1 VLARVDGRTVAGWA
15 RVKADIDRYYALKKK
30 AAAGDENALVE
41 VALFECR
48 LGRIDFDTLEERLEG
63 RTLNAAQKAKVRALE
78 LDVEVRNAAAILRA
92 DRRSKDA
99 YRAVGEDLAAAFEAG
114 EAPASP
120 SLHPLYWS
128 IVARYGLI
136 EDKPDLARKAVDRLA
151 ERFGEDDRRV
161 KSLRKQ
167 LPD

>member
-1 VLARVDGRTVAGWA
+1 VLARVDGRTVADWA
-15 RVKADIDRYYALKKK
+15 RVKADIDRYYALRKK
-30 AAAGDENALVE
+30 AAAGDAIAVIE

-48 LGRIDFDTLEERLEG
+48 LGRIDYDTLEERLEG
-63 RTLNAAQKAKVRALE
+63 RTLDTAQKAKLRALE

-92 DRRSKDA
+92 DRRSEDA
-99 YRAVGEDLAAAFEAG
+99 YRAVGEDLAAAFAAG

-136 EDKPDLARKAVDRLA
+136 EDRPDLARQAVDRLA
-151 ERFGEDDRRV
+151 ERFGENDRRV
-161 KSLRKQ
+161 QSLRKQ